1 MMVTNKTLVG
11 ALLALTLGSALAQSP
26 ANGKKELSAK
36 IVQLMTPATEAFAQQ
51 LALQPAVQIQQGAG
65 AALQRLPADRR
76 ESLARDIEADLRKYA
91 EDVGPAARARASKL
105 APSTMGPILE
115 DRFNEDELKQIIALL
130 ESPLNRKFQQTF
142 PEMQKALAEKL
153 VAEMRPEID
162 AKAKALDQT
171 VVKRLGGGQQ
181 QPAGAA
187 SAPRK

>member
-1 MMVTNKTLVG
+1 MMWMNKPLVG
-11 ALLALTLGSALAQSP
+11 TLLALALGSALAQTP
-26 ANGKKELSAK
+26 ANGKKELATK

-65 AALQRLPADRR
+65 AALQRLPAERR

-115 DRFNEDELKQIIALL
+115 ERFNEDELKQIIVLL

-171 VVKRLGGGQQ
+171 VVKRLGGGA

-187 SAPRK
+187 SGPRK